1 MSSAKPAP
9 KNRIFDLLAA
19 AVLTGA
25 LVGCTYLP
33 LETREVPVQAVAVE
47 SPTELSDAQALQAGG
62 APSPAEI
69 QTAAAAQSDSPP
81 AQSAVRPADE
91 LDNAFGLTRTS
102 QELQGHQL
110 AQASDIGGPDGAED
124 DGDPLEI
131 FNRFMFA
138 INDTVDIFILKPIA
152 VTYEFWVP
160 EGVRNSVRNFLR
172 NLRTP
177 VTLAN
182 DLFQGEMHRA
192 EATLARFFINSTV
205 GLAGLFD
212 IAGDS
217 GWDYHSEDFGQ
228 TMAVYGA
235 GEGFYLVLPLIGP
248 SSARDGAGRVVD
260 HFLDPLTYLLPM
272 EYNLGR
278 AGMTAVD
285 FRSRNL
291 DLIEDMKRDSIDYYA
306 RIRSLYRQTRLHE
319 ISNGE
324 AGDAPGPAVSKSSDE
339 ISQLQQ

>member
-1 MSSAKPAP
+1 MRSSAEHLS
-9 KNRIFDLLAA
+9 KNKVANLLAA
-19 AVLTGA
+19 AAVASL
-25 LVGCTYLP
+25 LVGCSYFP
-33 LETREVPVQAVAVE
+33 VETRDIPVQAAAEFDAVPQAAEAETLAPAERQTAVA
-47 SPTELSDAQALQAGG
+47 AQAD
-62 APSPAEI
+62 APVA
-69 QTAAAAQSDSPP
+69 QAAALPDDS
-81 AQSAVRPADE
+81 
-91 LDNAFGLTRTS
+91 LDRAFGLDRTS
-102 QELQGHQL
+102 QELTGHQL
-110 AQASDIGGPDGAED
+110 AQASDVGEADDMAGD

-160 EGVRNSVRNFLR
+160 QGVRNSVRNFLR

-177 VTLAN
+177 VILAN

-192 EATLARFFINSTV
+192 EATVARFFINTTV

-217 GWDYHSEDFGQ
+217 GWDYHNEDFGQ
-228 TMAVYGA
+228 TLAVHGA

-248 SSARDGAGRVVD
+248 SSARDGAGFVVD
-260 HFLDPLTYLLPM
+260 HFLDPLTYLAPM
-272 EYNLGR
+272 ETGLGR
-278 AGMTAVD
+278 AGLTAVD

-291 DLIEDMKRDSIDYYA
+291 ELIEDLKRDSIDYYA
-306 RIRSLYRQTRLHE
+306 RIRSLYRQRRAHE

-324 AGDAPGPAVSKSSDE
+324 ADEAPVPAISGSGGE
-339 ISQLQQ
+339 ISQLPQ

>member
-1 MSSAKPAP
+1 MAK
-9 KNRIFDLLAA
+9 LLAVA
-19 AVLTGA
+19 AIASL
-25 LVGCTYLP
+25 LVGCSYFP
-33 LETREVPVQAVAVE
+33 IDTREIPVQAAIKSE
-47 SPTELSDAQALQAGG
+47 SLPQTAAEEAPALTEV
-62 APSPAEI
+62 
-69 QTAAAAQSDSPP
+69 QTAAAAQTDASAPP
-81 AQSAVRPADE
+81 AAE
-91 LDNAFGLTRTS
+91 LSGAALDRAFGIDRTT
-102 QELQGHQL
+102 QELSGHQL
-110 AQASDIGGPDGAED
+110 AQASDVGAADDMEAD

-138 INDTVDIFILKPIA
+138 INDTVDIFILKPVA

-160 EGVRNSVRNFLR
+160 QGVRNSVRNFLR

-177 VTLAN
+177 VILAN

-192 EATLARFFINSTV
+192 EATVARFFINTTV

-217 GWDYHSEDFGQ
+217 GWDYHDEDFGQ
-228 TMAVYGA
+228 TLAVHGA

-248 SSARDGAGRVVD
+248 SSARDGAGLVVD
-260 HFLDPLTYLLPM
+260 HFLDPLTYLAPM
-272 EYNLGR
+272 ETGIGR
-278 AGMTAVD
+278 ATLSAVD

-291 DLIEDMKRDSIDYYA
+291 ELIEDLKRDSIDYYA
-306 RIRSLYRQTRLHE
+306 RIRSLYRQRRAHE

-324 AGDAPGPAVSKSSDE
+324 ADDAPVPAVSGSGDE